1 MNIEIESR
9 KKHEIRKDDVIVHK
23 QTSGSANTGPATDRS
38 WSHSREV
45 GYLACR

>member
-23 QTSGSANTGPATDRS
+23 QILGSANTSPATFRS
-38 WSHSREV
+38 WSHGREV

>member
-38 WSHSREV
+38 WSHGREV